1 MNGDSE
7 RPYFRPVP
15 CDRTLPGALPLAG
28 TVAGFREIEV
38 LRRSAPP
45 EVLPTDA
52 VRAMY
57 PDRGATLDALSN
69 VRPNQCGLTM
79 DRPRIMGI
87 VNATPD
93 SFSDG
98 GRFASMQAAVDHA
111 GSLVVAGADII
122 DIGGESTRP
131 GAVPVSVHEE
141 TDRVLPVIEA
151 LVTSGIGV
159 PVSVDTRNA
168 SVARQ
173 ALAGG
178 ARMFNDVSAL
188 THDPASTDVA
198 RDAQTVCLMHALGN
212 PKTMQ
217 QNPVYDDVL
226 LDVYDYLEFRVSA
239 CEMAGISRENLV
251 IDPGIGFGKT
261 MAHNIALIRGLSLL
275 HGLGCPVMLGASRK
289 GFIGR
294 LGRQPEAEKRA
305 PGSISVALAGVQ
317 AGAQILRVH
326 DVAETDQAVRV
337 WQAVLENEVR
347 E

>member
-1 MNGDSE
+1 
-7 RPYFRPVP
+7 
-15 CDRTLPGALPLAG
+15 
-28 TVAGFREIEV
+28 
-38 LRRSAPP
+38 
-45 EVLPTDA
+45 
-52 VRAMY
+52 
-57 PDRGATLDALSN
+57 
-69 VRPNQCGLTM
+69 
-79 DRPRIMGI
+79 
-87 VNATPD
+87 
-93 SFSDG
+93 
-98 GRFASMQAAVDHA
+98 
-111 GSLVVAGADII
+111 
-122 DIGGESTRP
+122 
-131 GAVPVSVHEE
+131 
-141 TDRVLPVIEA
+141 
-151 LVTSGIGV
+151 
-159 PVSVDTRNA
+159 
-168 SVARQ
+168 
-173 ALAGG
+173 
-178 ARMFNDVSAL
+178 MFNDVSAL

-226 LDVYDYLEFRVSA
+226 LDVYDYLEYRVSA
-239 CEMAGISRENLV
+239 CEMAGISRKNLV

-294 LGRQPEAEKRA
+294 LGRQPDADERA